1 MSAAAYIAAPARSQQ
16 SPIRCPR
23 RSSFARSPSGCNS
36 RNSMRKATEAA
47 YAHHRDEGHKQ
58 KSVPRPHAT
67 DGHTFPAI
75 SLLRSSIAP
84 QIVLKTTF
92 KPDKQYGTGPLGWGV
107 LAFTQI
113 RRDPAVTAVLAC
125 SMPAPTRT
133 CPTPSPWAFDCM

>member
-1 MSAAAYIAAPARSQQ
+1 MSAAAYIAAPARNQQ

-75 SLLRSSIAP
+75 SLLRSSIDCAANSS
-84 QIVLKTTF
+84 LKLLINRTNSTAL
-92 KPDKQYGTGPLGWGV
+92 GHWVGECWPLRKSAET
-107 LAFTQI
+107 LPLL
-113 RRDPAVTAVLAC
+113 RY
-125 SMPAPTRT
+125 
-133 CPTPSPWAFDCM
+133 